1 MSTSTSMSYWSM
13 TTDTSMTHTTC
24 MGIVKNPTAI
34 HTCTRACAIFTRT
47 IRTYTIV
54 MAISGPQVSAT
65 FLEKLDAVGV
75 EGFFDPP
82 PQLPGAPPLLA
93 RNSLDAEGDLHAQL
107 GEVINPD
114 DLQIFQQ
121 VRGELRVATQLRANL
136 AEHGDGRVH
145 VCVIGHPELQHGIGK
160 IFGHVRDR
168 GDGAVGNHVH
178 AAIGIT

>member
-13 TTDTSMTHTTC
+13 TTDMSMTHTTC

-34 HTCTRACAIFTRT
+34 HTYTRACAIFTRT

-82 PQLPGAPPLLA
+82 PQLPGDPPL
-93 RNSLDAEGDLHAQL
+93 RSPNSLAAE
-107 GEVINPD
+107 D
-114 DLQIFQQ
+114 DLPAHRGYVSITAGLHTFQQ
-121 VRGELRVATQLRANL
+121 VWGKLRVATQPGGCL
-136 AEHGDGRVH
+136 A
-145 VCVIGHPELQHGIGK
+145 
-160 IFGHVRDR
+160 
-168 GDGAVGNHVH
+168 
-178 AAIGIT
+178 